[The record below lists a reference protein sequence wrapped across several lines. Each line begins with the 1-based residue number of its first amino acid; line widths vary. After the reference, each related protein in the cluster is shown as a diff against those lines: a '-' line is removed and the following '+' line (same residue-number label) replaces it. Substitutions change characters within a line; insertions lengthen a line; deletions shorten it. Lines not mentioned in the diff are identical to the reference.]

1 MRLVG
6 NVTAGMEY
14 VVLLDD
20 RFSTGNPEEQV
31 LASFGGLA
39 LGYHNVSIIAN
50 PTGGSGSGGMLFFE
64 SAVITV
70 GTGRSGSV
78 FFLFLSHTYM
88 C

>member
-1 MRLVG
+1 
-6 NVTAGMEY
+6 MEY

-20 RFSTGNPEEQV
+20 QFTAGRPVEQT

-50 PTGGSGSGGMLFFE
+50 PVGGGTLLFE
-64 SAVITV
+64 SAVVTV

-78 FFLFLSHTYM
+78 FRSLSLSHAYM
-88 C
+88 LIFWLLVRM